1 MQENA
6 LKRIARSR
14 ENSSK
19 KRMVGNQKIK
29 PIESMVNQKFIKS
42 LMNLKTKLIKSL
54 TNLKMKSMMKRVMMS
69 SSMSRQ
75 REYKSYR
82 RTVGKRHLSGL
93 SPFITAEKVE
103 KDPIVDRR
111 RHFATKVEL
120 NMPARDE
127 QLERRLRQLVKE
139 SLDRKKLLK

>member
-6 LKRIARSR
+6 LKRIAKSR

-19 KRMVGNQKIK
+19 KKIVGNQKMK
-29 PIESMVNQKFIKS
+29 PIKSMEIQ
-42 LMNLKTKLIKSL
+42 KLIQSL
-54 TNLKMKSMMKRVMMS
+54 TNLKMKLIKSLMSLNMKSKKRVMMSS

-82 RTVGKRHLSGL
+82 RTVGKRTFSGL
-93 SPFITAEKVE
+93 PFITAERVDK
-103 KDPIVDRR
+103 IVDSKH
-111 RHFATKVEL
+111 HFANKVEL

-127 QLERRLRQLVKE
+127 LEISLRQLVKE